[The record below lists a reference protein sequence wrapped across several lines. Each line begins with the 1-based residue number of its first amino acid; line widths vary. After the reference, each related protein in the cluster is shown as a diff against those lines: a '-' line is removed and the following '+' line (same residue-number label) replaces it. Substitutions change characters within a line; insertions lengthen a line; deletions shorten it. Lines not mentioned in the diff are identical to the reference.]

1 MVRRYWSSLALIV
14 IGAVWLLG
22 GAVAALTG
30 RDGPQSPVLVLALGG
45 AAVLAGVASAV
56 VRARSRN
63 DA

>member
-1 MVRRYWSSLALIV
+1 VVRRYWSSLALIV

-22 GAVAALTG
+22 GALAALTG

-56 VRARSRN
+56 VRARSRD

>member
-30 RDGPQSPVLVLALGG
+30 RDGPQSPVLVLTLGG
-45 AAVLAGVASAV
+45 LVVVAGVLSAV
-56 VRARSRN
+56 VRARTRD